1 MLKHAV
7 LHLRLSGC
15 LGNAMIGE
23 EPYPKGKEKEG
34 ILVGGGGG
42 ISNPNLFSDCSSKSI
57 SDRGKAAKT
66 LSGHSWS
73 L

>member
-1 MLKHAV
+1 
-7 LHLRLSGC
+7 
-15 LGNAMIGE
+15 MIGE